1 MIMEEM
7 SFKSIDLCPQTMILL
22 PDPCYQ
28 QFRITYP
35 AMTVSLLLQRG
46 VVSKTIERRRCG
58 YKYMLLK
65 VLTTHLSDKNCPFPL
80 YSFYHDEYFPA

>member
-35 AMTVSLLLQRG
+35 AMTVS
-46 VVSKTIERRRCG
+46 SAPASTRRCVQNDREAAVRVHAIEG
-58 YKYMLLK
+58 TY
-65 VLTTHLSDKNCPFPL
+65 
-80 YSFYHDEYFPA
+80 YSSFR

>member
-28 QFRITYP
+28 QFWITYP
-35 AMTVSLLLQRG
+35 AMTVSSTAASTRCCVQNDSA
-46 VVSKTIERRRCG
+46 VVLVHAIEG
-58 YKYMLLK
+58 TY
-65 VLTTHLSDKNCPFPL
+65 
-80 YSFYHDEYFPA
+80 YSSFR

>member
-35 AMTVSLLLQRG
+35 AMTVSSAPASTRCCVQKAAVR
-46 VVSKTIERRRCG
+46 VHAIEG
-58 YKYMLLK
+58 TY
-65 VLTTHLSDKNCPFPL
+65 
-80 YSFYHDEYFPA
+80 YSSFR